1 MTVTTHLSIAYTK
14 TKSVSR
20 AQQNH
25 TERFDST
32 HKHAN
37 KSIDPSKSAENIN
50 LRPEFGDMSYKQ
62 RFEAI
67 VNSDRYTGRRRKD
80 GSAMVIDG
88 GKNATVK
95 MLQLSVNIG
104 QVDDEG
110 KPVDTLSKDDY
121 IQLYKDDI
129 LPMLEDTFGADNII
143 GSAIHVDES
152 KPHLHVDIVPLTPE
166 GKLSAKQVVGGR
178 GKMHQRQKQWL
189 EAMQEKRPD
198 LNFERKKD
206 GVNGLALDKLK
217 ELTEQATAEAK
228 KATDKEWERINSAKA
243 ELNETKTG
251 LNKFNNTLNRLG
263 ESLVEREDDL
273 DKREIELEE
282 RENKLNE
289 REDGLNKREQMLSSE
304 VSRQVSNRTR
314 ERQRVLNERESRLNE
329 TADKLADERTRER
342 TNDLD
347 ERERRLGEM
356 ADKLADER
364 TRERQMAL
372 NERESHLNETADKLA
387 DERTRERVRDLDARE
402 QVIDKT
408 VAERTEKAVGERTRA
423 LASREQVLADKEQ
436 DFDKRLTMWEHA
448 RTTLVGVLQK
458 IPSAMQALAWWREQS
473 EDDEADEVAE
483 AIAEQVDAHTDSAIT
498 ALADERLDEV
508 QERTDALTKTTDA
521 LEDGLDP
528 EQFALPNA
536 RELPSAQEVAESV
549 NIDPSQFE
557 VHQPQLTQG

>member
-25 TERFDST
+25 TERFDDK
-32 HKHAN
+32 HKHTN
-37 KSIDPSKSAENIN
+37 KSIDPSKSADNIN
-50 LRPEFGDMSYKQ
+50 LRPEYEGMSYKQ
-62 RFEAI
+62 RFDAI

-80 GSAMVIDG
+80 GSAMVIEG

-104 QVDDEG
+104 QVDEDG
-110 KPVDTLSKDDY
+110 NPVDTLSKDDY
-121 IQLYKDDI
+121 IKLYKDDI

-189 EAMQEKRPD
+189 ETMQEKRPD
-198 LNFERKKD
+198 LNFQRKKE
-206 GVNGLALDKLK
+206 GTNGIELEKLK
-217 ELTEQATAEAK
+217 ELTEVAK
-228 KATDKEWERINSAKA
+228 KDAGKWLKEMRAEYNSRLHIISKMQDKQ
-243 ELNETKTG
+243 
-251 LNKFNNTLNRLG
+251 
-263 ESLVEREDDL
+263 ERE
-273 DKREIELEE
+273 
-282 RENKLNE
+282 
-289 REDGLNKREQMLSSE
+289 E
-304 VSRQVSNRTR
+304 V
-314 ERQRVLNERESRLNE
+314 RLNSW
-329 TADKLADERTRER
+329 
-342 TNDLD
+342 
-347 ERERRLGEM
+347 ERRLKQTER
-356 ADKLADER
+356 AQTDKARELAQDQARIDEALPLLD
-364 TRERQMAL
+364 EVEAEQMQIAKQQA
-372 NERESHLNETADKLA
+372 EKSAE
-387 DERTRERVRDLDARE
+387 LDARE
-402 QVIDKT
+402 KTVEGRENAVARREQGIDKT

-423 LASREQVLADKEQ
+423 LDSREQVLAGKEQ
-436 DFDKRLTMWEHA
+436 DFDERLSAWE
-448 RTTLVGVLQK
+448 RTKTKLVGALQK
-458 IPSAMQALAWWREQS
+458 IPSAMHALAWWREQS
-473 EDDEADEVAE
+473 ADDEADEVAE

-508 QERTDALTKTTDA
+508 QEHTDALTKTTDA

-557 VHQPQLTQG
+557 IPKRQLTQG

>member
-25 TERFDST
+25 TERFDDK
-32 HKHAN
+32 HKHTN

-50 LRPEFGDMSYKQ
+50 LRPEYEGMSYKQ

-67 VNSDRYTGRRRKD
+67 VNSERYTGRRRKD
-80 GSAMVIDG
+80 GSALVIEG

-104 QVDDEG
+104 QVDDDG
-110 KPVDTLSKDDY
+110 KPVDTLSEDDY
-121 IQLYKDDI
+121 IKLYRDDI

-189 EAMQEKRPD
+189 ETMQEKRPD
-198 LNFERKKD
+198 LNFQRKKE
-206 GVNGLALDKLK
+206 GVNGLELEKLK
-217 ELTEQATAEAK
+217 ELTEVAK
-228 KATDKEWERINSAKA
+228 KDAGKWLNGMRAEYNSRLHIISKMQDKQ
-243 ELNETKTG
+243 
-251 LNKFNNTLNRLG
+251 
-263 ESLVEREDDL
+263 ERE
-273 DKREIELEE
+273 
-282 RENKLNE
+282 
-289 REDGLNKREQMLSSE
+289 E
-304 VSRQVSNRTR
+304 V
-314 ERQRVLNERESRLNE
+314 RLNSW
-329 TADKLADERTRER
+329 
-342 TNDLD
+342 
-347 ERERRLGEM
+347 ERRLKQTEQ
-356 ADKLADER
+356 AQTDKARELAQDQKRLDEALPLLDKVA
-364 TRERQMAL
+364 EEQMQLEKQQA
-372 NERESHLNETADKLA
+372 EKSAE
-387 DERTRERVRDLDARE
+387 LDARE
-402 QVIDKT
+402 KTVEGRESAVARREQGIEKT

-423 LASREQVLADKEQ
+423 LDSRERVLADKEQ
-436 DFDKRLTMWEHA
+436 DFDKRLTMWAQA
-448 RTTLVGVLQK
+448 RTKLVDALQK
-458 IPSAMQALAWWREQS
+458 IPSAMQALAWWRKQS
-473 EDDEADEVAE
+473 EDEEADEVAD
-483 AIAEQVDAHTDSAIT
+483 AIAEQVDAHTDKAIT

-508 QERTDALTKTTDA
+508 QEHTDALTKTTDA

-528 EQFALPNA
+528 AQFDLPDA

-557 VHQPQLTQG
+557 VSNRQLTQG

>member
-25 TERFDST
+25 TERFDDA
-32 HKHAN
+32 HKHTN
-37 KSIDPSKSAENIN
+37 KSIDPSKSADNIN
-50 LRPEFGDMSYKQ
+50 LRPEYEGMSYKQ
-62 RFEAI
+62 RFDAI

-80 GSAMVIDG
+80 GSAMVIEG

-104 QVDDEG
+104 QVDEDG
-110 KPVDTLSKDDY
+110 NPVDTLSKDDY
-121 IQLYKDDI
+121 IKLYKDDI

-189 EAMQEKRPD
+189 ETMQEKRPD
-198 LNFERKKD
+198 LNFQRKKE
-206 GVNGLALDKLK
+206 GTNGIELEKLK
-217 ELTEQATAEAK
+217 ELTEVAK
-228 KATDKEWERINSAKA
+228 KDAGKWLKEMRAEYNSRLHIISKMQDKQ
-243 ELNETKTG
+243 
-251 LNKFNNTLNRLG
+251 
-263 ESLVEREDDL
+263 ERE
-273 DKREIELEE
+273 
-282 RENKLNE
+282 
-289 REDGLNKREQMLSSE
+289 E
-304 VSRQVSNRTR
+304 V
-314 ERQRVLNERESRLNE
+314 RLNSW
-329 TADKLADERTRER
+329 
-342 TNDLD
+342 
-347 ERERRLGEM
+347 ERRLKQTEQ
-356 ADKLADER
+356 AQTDKARELAQDQKRLDEALPLLDKVA
-364 TRERQMAL
+364 EEQMQLEKQQA
-372 NERESHLNETADKLA
+372 EKSAE
-387 DERTRERVRDLDARE
+387 LDARE
-402 QVIDKT
+402 QAVEGRESAVARREQGIEKT

-423 LASREQVLADKEQ
+423 LDSRERVLADKEQ
-436 DFDKRLTMWEHA
+436 DFDERLSAWE
-448 RTTLVGVLQK
+448 RTKTKLVDALQK
-458 IPSAMQALAWWREQS
+458 IPSAMQALAWWREKS

-508 QERTDALTKTTDA
+508 QEHTDALTKTTDA

-557 VHQPQLTQG
+557 VNRRQLTQG

>member
-25 TERFDST
+25 TERFDDK
-32 HKHAN
+32 HKHTN
-37 KSIDPSKSAENIN
+37 KSIDPSKSVENIN
-50 LRPEFGDMSYKQ
+50 LRPEYEGMSYKQ

-110 KPVDTLSKDDY
+110 KPVDMLSKDDY
-121 IQLYKDDI
+121 IKLYKDDV

-152 KPHLHVDIVPLTPE
+152 KPHLHVDIVPLTE
-166 GKLSAKQVVGGR
+166 DGKLSAKQVVGGR

-189 EAMQEKRPD
+189 EIMQEKRPD

-228 KATDKEWERINSAKA
+228 KATDKEWERINRAKA

-273 DKREIELEE
+273 DKREIMLDEKED
-282 RENKLNE
+282 KLNE

-314 ERQRVLNERESRLNE
+314 ERQRALNERENRLNE
-329 TADKLADERTRER
+329 MVDKLADERTQER
-342 TNDLD
+342 QRDLD
-347 ERERRLGEM
+347 KREGAIEER
-356 ADKLADER
+356 ADKIADER
-364 TRERQMAL
+364 T
-372 NERESHLNETADKLA
+372 S
-387 DERTRERVRDLDARE
+387 
-402 QVIDKT
+402 
-408 VAERTEKAVGERTRA
+408 ERTRA
-423 LASREQVLADKEQ
+423 LASREQVLAGKEQ
-436 DFDKRLTMWEHA
+436 DFDNRLSKWEQA
-448 RTTLVGVLQK
+448 KKTLVGTLQK
-458 IPSAMQALAWWREQS
+458 IPTAMQALAWWRKQS
-473 EDDEADEVAE
+473 EDEDADEVAD
-483 AIAEQVDAHTDSAIT
+483 AIAEQVDAHTDKAIT

-508 QERTDALTKTTDA
+508 QEHTDALTKTTDA
-521 LEDGLDP
+521 LEDGLDQA
-528 EQFALPNA
+528 QFELPNA
-536 RELPSAQEVAESV
+536 RELPSARELAESV
-549 NIDPSQFE
+549 DIDPSQFE
-557 VHQPQLTQG
+557 VYQPQLTQG

>member
-14 TKSVSR
+14 TKSVSK

-25 TERFDST
+25 TERFDDT
-32 HKHAN
+32 HKHTN
-37 KSIDPSKSAENIN
+37 KSIDPHKSAENIN

-104 QVDDEG
+104 QVDEDG
-110 KPVDTLSKDDY
+110 NPVDTLSEGDY
-121 IQLYKDDI
+121 IKLYKDDI
-129 LPMLEDTFGADNII
+129 LPMLEDTFGAENII
-143 GSAIHVDES
+143 GSAIHLDES
-152 KPHLHVDIVPLTPE
+152 KPHLHVDIVPLTAE

-189 EAMQEKRPD
+189 ETMQAKRPD
-198 LNFERKKD
+198 LNFERKKE

-217 ELTEQATAEAK
+217 ELTAQAKAEAK
-228 KATDKEWERINSAKA
+228 KATDKEWERINRANA

-273 DKREIELEE
+273 DKREIMLDEKED
-282 RENKLNE
+282 RLNE

-314 ERQRVLNERESRLNE
+314 ERQRALNERENRLN
-329 TADKLADERTRER
+329 
-342 TNDLD
+342 
-347 ERERRLGEM
+347 EM

-364 TRERQMAL
+364 TQERQRDLDKREGAIE
-372 NERESHLNETADKLA
+372 ERADKMA
-387 DERTRERVRDLDARE
+387 DERTSERMRVLDARE
-402 QVIDKT
+402 QGIDKT

-423 LASREQVLADKEQ
+423 LASREQVLAGKEQ
-436 DFDKRLTMWEHA
+436 DFDNRLSKWEQA
-448 RTTLVGVLQK
+448 KKTLVGTLQK
-458 IPSAMQALAWWREQS
+458 IPTAMQALAWWRKQS
-473 EDDEADEVAE
+473 EDEDADKVAE

-508 QERTDALTKTTDA
+508 QEHTTVLTKTADTLA
-521 LEDGLDP
+521 DGLDP
-528 EQFALPNA
+528 KQFELADA
-536 RELPSAQEVAESV
+536 RELPTASELAESV
-549 NIDPSQFE
+549 DIDPSQFE
-557 VHQPQLTQG
+557 IHQPQLTQG

>member
-25 TERFDST
+25 TERFDDA
-32 HKHAN
+32 HKHTN
-37 KSIDPSKSAENIN
+37 KSIDPSKSADNIN
-50 LRPEFGDMSYKQ
+50 LRPEYEGMSYKQ
-62 RFEAI
+62 RFDAI

-80 GSAMVIDG
+80 GSAMVIEG

-104 QVDDEG
+104 QVDEDG
-110 KPVDTLSKDDY
+110 NPVDTLSKDDY
-121 IQLYKDDI
+121 IKLYKDDI

-189 EAMQEKRPD
+189 ETMQEKRPD
-198 LNFERKKD
+198 LNFQRKKE
-206 GVNGLALDKLK
+206 GTNGIELEKLK
-217 ELTEQATAEAK
+217 ELTEVAK
-228 KATDKEWERINSAKA
+228 KDAGKWLKEMRAEYNSRLHIISKMQDKQ
-243 ELNETKTG
+243 
-251 LNKFNNTLNRLG
+251 
-263 ESLVEREDDL
+263 ERE
-273 DKREIELEE
+273 
-282 RENKLNE
+282 
-289 REDGLNKREQMLSSE
+289 E
-304 VSRQVSNRTR
+304 V
-314 ERQRVLNERESRLNE
+314 RLNSW
-329 TADKLADERTRER
+329 
-342 TNDLD
+342 
-347 ERERRLGEM
+347 ERRLKQTEQAQTDKARALAQDQARIDEALPLLDKVEAEQM
-356 ADKLADER
+356 QIAKQQADKSAE
-364 TRERQMAL
+364 
-372 NERESHLNETADKLA
+372 
-387 DERTRERVRDLDARE
+387 LDARE
-402 QVIDKT
+402 TAVKGRESAVARREQGIDKT

-423 LASREQVLADKEQ
+423 LDSRERVLAGKEQ
-436 DFDKRLTMWEHA
+436 DFDERLSAWE
-448 RTTLVGVLQK
+448 RTKTKLVDALQK

-483 AIAEQVDAHTDSAIT
+483 AIAEQVDTHTDSAIT

-508 QERTDALTKTTDA
+508 QEHTDALTKTTDA

-557 VHQPQLTQG
+557 VNQRQLTQG

>member
-25 TERFDST
+25 TERFDDK
-32 HKHAN
+32 HKHTN
-37 KSIDPSKSAENIN
+37 KSIDPSKSVENIN
-50 LRPEFGDMSYKQ
+50 LRPEYEGMSYKQ

-110 KPVDTLSKDDY
+110 KPVDMLSKDDY
-121 IQLYKDDI
+121 IKLYKDDI

-228 KATDKEWERINSAKA
+228 KATDKEWERINREKA

-273 DKREIELEE
+273 DKREIMLDEKED
-282 RENKLNE
+282 KLNE

-314 ERQRVLNERESRLNE
+314 ERQRALNERENRLNE
-329 TADKLADERTRER
+329 MVDKLADERTQER
-342 TNDLD
+342 QRDLD
-347 ERERRLGEM
+347 KREGAIEER
-356 ADKLADER
+356 ADKIADER
-364 TRERQMAL
+364 TSERM
-372 NERESHLNETADKLA
+372 
-387 DERTRERVRDLDARE
+387 RVLDARE
-402 QVIDKT
+402 QGIDKT

-423 LASREQVLADKEQ
+423 LASREQVLAGKEQ
-436 DFDKRLTMWEHA
+436 DFDNRLSKWEQA
-448 RTTLVGVLQK
+448 KKTLVGTLQK
-458 IPSAMQALAWWREQS
+458 IPTAMQALAWWRKQS
-473 EDDEADEVAE
+473 EDEDADEVAD
-483 AIAEQVDAHTDSAIT
+483 AIAEQVDAHTDKAIT

-508 QERTDALTKTTDA
+508 QEHTDALTKTTDA
-521 LEDGLDP
+521 LEDGLDQA
-528 EQFALPNA
+528 QFELPNA
-536 RELPSAQEVAESV
+536 RELPSARELAESV
-549 NIDPSQFE
+549 DIDPSQFE
-557 VHQPQLTQG
+557 VYQPQLTQG

>member
-1 MTVTTHLSIAYTK
+1 MAEIVYNVTKDITTEVTAMTVTTHLSIAYTK

-50 LRPEFGDMSYKQ
+50 LRPEYEGMSYKQ
-62 RFEAI
+62 RFDAI

-80 GSAMVIDG
+80 GSALVIEG

-104 QVDDEG
+104 QVDENG
-110 KPVDTLSKDDY
+110 QPVDTLSKDDY
-121 IQLYKDDI
+121 IKLYKDDI

-189 EAMQEKRPD
+189 KEMRAEYNSRLHIISKMQDKQEREEVR
-198 LNFERKKD
+198 LNSWERR
-206 GVNGLALDKLK
+206 LK
-217 ELTEQATAEAK
+217 QTEQAQ
-228 KATDKEWERINSAKA
+228 TDKAR
-243 ELNETKTG
+243 ELAQEQA
-251 LNKFNNTLNRLG
+251 R
-263 ESLVEREDDL
+263 L
-273 DKREIELEE
+273 DKALPLLDEVSA
-282 RENKLNE
+282 
-289 REDGLNKREQMLSSE
+289 EQMQLEKQQAEKSAE
-304 VSRQVSNRTR
+304 
-314 ERQRVLNERESRLNE
+314 
-329 TADKLADERTRER
+329 
-342 TNDLD
+342 
-347 ERERRLGEM
+347 
-356 ADKLADER
+356 
-364 TRERQMAL
+364 
-372 NERESHLNETADKLA
+372 
-387 DERTRERVRDLDARE
+387 LDARE
-402 QVIDKT
+402 TAVKGRESAVERREQGIAET

-423 LASREQVLADKEQ
+423 LDNRERVLVGKEQ
-436 DFDKRLTMWEHA
+436 DFGERLSAWE
-448 RTTLVGVLQK
+448 RTRTKLVDALQK
-458 IPSAMQALAWWREQS
+458 IPSAMQALAWWRKQS
-473 EDDEADEVAE
+473 EDEEADEVAD

-508 QERTDALTKTTDA
+508 QAHTDALTKTTDA

-528 EQFALPNA
+528 EQFELSDA

-557 VHQPQLTQG
+557 VSNRQLTQG

>member
-25 TERFDST
+25 TERFDNT
-32 HKHAN
+32 HKHTN

-50 LRPEFGDMSYKQ
+50 LRPDFGDMSYKQ

-80 GSAMVIDG
+80 GSAMVIEG

-104 QVDDEG
+104 QVDEDG
-110 KPVDTLSKDDY
+110 NPVDTLSEGDY
-121 IQLYKDDI
+121 IKLYKDDI

-152 KPHLHVDIVPLTPE
+152 KPHLHVDIVPLTE
-166 GKLSAKQVVGGR
+166 DGKLSAKQVVGGR

-189 EAMQEKRPD
+189 ETMQEKRPD
-198 LNFERKKD
+198 LNFQRKKE
-206 GVNGLALDKLK
+206 GTNGIELEKLK
-217 ELTEQATAEAK
+217 ELTEIAKNEAGEWLKDMRAEYNA
-228 KATDKEWERINSAKA
+228 RLHILSSAK
-243 ELNETKTG
+243 N
-251 LNKFNNTLNRLG
+251 
-263 ESLVEREDDL
+263 VQERE
-273 DKREIELEE
+273 
-282 RENKLNE
+282 
-289 REDGLNKREQMLSSE
+289 
-304 VSRQVSNRTR
+304 QV
-314 ERQRVLNERESRLNE
+314 RLNSW
-329 TADKLADERTRER
+329 
-342 TNDLD
+342 
-347 ERERRLGEM
+347 ERRLKQTEQ
-356 ADKLADER
+356 AQTDKARELAQDQKRLDEALPLLDKVA
-364 TRERQMAL
+364 EEQMQLEKQQA
-372 NERESHLNETADKLA
+372 EKSAE
-387 DERTRERVRDLDARE
+387 LDARE
-402 QVIDKT
+402 TAVKGRESAVERREQGIAET

-423 LASREQVLADKEQ
+423 LDNRERVLVGKEQ
-436 DFDKRLTMWEHA
+436 DFGERLSAWE
-448 RTTLVGVLQK
+448 RTRTKLVDALQK
-458 IPSAMQALAWWREQS
+458 IPSAMQALAWWRKQS
-473 EDDEADEVAE
+473 EDEEADEVAD

-508 QERTDALTKTTDA
+508 QEHTDALTKTTDA

-528 EQFALPNA
+528 AQFDLPDA

-557 VHQPQLTQG
+557 VSNRQLTQG

>member
-25 TERFDST
+25 TERFDDK
-32 HKHAN
+32 HKHTN

-50 LRPEFGDMSYKQ
+50 LRPEYEGMSYKQ

-80 GSAMVIDG
+80 GSAMVIEG

-104 QVDDEG
+104 QVDEDG
-110 KPVDTLSKDDY
+110 NPVDTLSKDDY
-121 IQLYKDDI
+121 IKLYKDDI

-189 EAMQEKRPD
+189 ETMQEKRPD
-198 LNFERKKD
+198 LNFQRKKE
-206 GVNGLALDKLK
+206 GTNGIELEKLK
-217 ELTEQATAEAK
+217 ELTEVAK
-228 KATDKEWERINSAKA
+228 KDAGKWLKEMRAEYNSRLHIISKMQDKQEREEVRLNSWERRLKQTERQQTDKARGLAQDQARLDEALPLLDAVEAEQMQIAKQQAEKSA
-243 ELNETKTG
+243 ELD
-251 LNKFNNTLNRLG
+251 
-263 ESLVEREDDL
+263 V
-273 DKREIELEE
+273 
-282 RENKLNE
+282 
-289 REDGLNKREQMLSSE
+289 
-304 VSRQVSNRTR
+304 
-314 ERQRVLNERESRLNE
+314 
-329 TADKLADERTRER
+329 RER
-342 TNDLD
+342 TV
-347 ERERRLGEM
+347 EG
-356 ADKLADER
+356 
-364 TRERQMAL
+364 
-372 NERESHLNETADKLA
+372 RESAVA
-387 DERTRERVRDLDARE
+387 RRE
-402 QVIDKT
+402 QGIDKT

-423 LASREQVLADKEQ
+423 LASREQALAGKEQ
-436 DFDKRLTMWEHA
+436 DFDERLSKWESA
-448 RTTLVGVLQK
+448 KIALVGALQK
-458 IPSAMQALAWWREQS
+458 IPSAMQSLAWWRKQS
-473 EDDEADEVAE
+473 EDEDADKVAD
-483 AIAEQVDAHTDSAIT
+483 AIAEQVDAHTDSAIN
-498 ALADERLDEV
+498 ALADERLEVV
-508 QERTDALTKTTDA
+508 QEHTDALTKTTDV

-528 EQFALPNA
+528 AQFDLPDA

-557 VHQPQLTQG
+557 VSNRQLTQG

>member
-14 TKSVSR
+14 TKSVSK

-25 TERFDST
+25 TERFDAE
-32 HKHAN
+32 HKHTN
-37 KSIDPSKSAENIN
+37 KSIDPSKSADNIN

-80 GSAMVIDG
+80 GSAMVIEG

-104 QVDDEG
+104 QVDEDG
-110 KPVDTLSKDDY
+110 NPVDTLSKDDY
-121 IQLYKDDI
+121 IKLYKDDI

-189 EAMQEKRPD
+189 ETMQVKRPD

-206 GVNGLALDKLK
+206 GVKGLELDKLK
-217 ELTEQATAEAK
+217 ELTEVAK
-228 KATDKEWERINSAKA
+228 KDAGKWLKEMRAEYNS
-243 ELNETKTG
+243 
-251 LNKFNNTLNRLG
+251 RLHII
-263 ESLVEREDDL
+263 SKMQDVQERE
-273 DKREIELEE
+273 
-282 RENKLNE
+282 
-289 REDGLNKREQMLSSE
+289 
-304 VSRQVSNRTR
+304 QV
-314 ERQRVLNERESRLNE
+314 RLNSW
-329 TADKLADERTRER
+329 
-342 TNDLD
+342 
-347 ERERRLGEM
+347 ERRLKQTEQ
-356 ADKLADER
+356 AQTDKARELAQDQARIDEALPLLD
-364 TRERQMAL
+364 EVEAEQMQIAKQQA
-372 NERESHLNETADKLA
+372 EKSAE
-387 DERTRERVRDLDARE
+387 LDARE
-402 QVIDKT
+402 TAVKGRESAVERREQGINKT
-408 VAERTEKAVGERTRA
+408 VAERTEKVVGERTRA
-423 LASREQVLADKEQ
+423 LDSREQVLAGKEQ
-436 DFDKRLTMWEHA
+436 DFDERLSAWE
-448 RTTLVGVLQK
+448 RTKTKLVGALQK

-508 QERTDALTKTTDA
+508 QEHTDALTKTTDA